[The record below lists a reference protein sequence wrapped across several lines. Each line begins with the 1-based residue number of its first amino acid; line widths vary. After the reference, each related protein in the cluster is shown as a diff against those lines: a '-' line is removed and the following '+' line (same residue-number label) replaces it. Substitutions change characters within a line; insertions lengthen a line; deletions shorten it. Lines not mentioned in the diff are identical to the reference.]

1 MSKMRLDKLE
11 TKDVQDSY
19 RNCFAAAT
27 NREVLQHLLYELGLF
42 QRIPEDDEAA
52 MRHAVALH
60 NQAIQLLY
68 WLDQDESELYDNFV
82 RILNLPPAGHKPAK
96 KEETHE

>member
-1 MSKMRLDKLE
+1 MRLDKLE
-11 TKDVQDSY
+11 TKDVQQSY
-19 RNCFAAAT
+19 RNCFAVKR
-27 NREVLQHLLYELGLF
+27 NREVLQHLLYEYGLF
-42 QRIPEDDEAA
+42 QRIPEDTEEE

-82 RILNLPPAGHKPAK
+82 RALDLPPAGHKPAK
-96 KEETHE
+96 EETHE